1 MRPPMLK
8 TSHRK
13 LSRKAKVK
21 PLPQK
26 DRERVPPPKKPRR

>member
-13 LSRKAKVK
+13 LRKKQVK
-21 PLPQK
+21 PLSQK
-26 DRERVPPPKKPRR
+26 DRERVPPPKKSKR

>member
-1 MRPPMLK
+1 MRPVLFK

-13 LSRKAKVK
+13 PRKKRIE